1 MILRYRH
8 SIWLNCWDP
17 TSTFSKAWLYSGHGW
32 NPLYYTC
39 VCFFVVDDGR
49 QEATTTTTTT
59 WKPRVLCKFRRFKVW
74 EVLDL
79 PMPSSPFSAP
89 EDEIWR
95 YVGPG
100 CSLFLNQ
107 DWMLY
112 NWAAS
117 PAPSKTSIILL
128 GDFVGF
134 PSDIFQRLCE
144 EVWWSHFVRSQSW
157 QGCRGQDPGASVCVL
172 QREKAGD
179 LKGWKGLSSVWPYGH
194 EQIKHHVVTCHHF
207 ALALVEW
214 MPFWPLS
221 HWWVCNCII
230 CLNLSL

>member
-59 WKPRVLCKFRRFKVW
+59 TTTTWKPRVPCKFRRFKVW

-89 EDEIWR
+89 EDDGAPLGLAAAFFWIKIGCCTI
-95 YVGPG
+95 GPH
-100 CSLFLNQ
+100 L
-107 DWMLY
+107 
-112 NWAAS
+112 
-117 PAPSKTSIILL
+117 PHHPRPPS
-128 GDFVGF
+128 FC
-134 PSDIFQRLCE
+134 CE

-172 QREKAGD
+172 QREKAGN

-207 ALALVEW
+207 ALALVEF